1 MDVLFLAHITDP
13 ILPIPPVRGGA
24 PETLLFSIIEAFGD
38 LDVGVISPWVRSLG
52 RSPRDQNGRIRYSHV
67 IVGDRAPREYRG
79 RARHL
84 WRKTWGIARERRY
97 LGKAAATIREWS
109 PKVIILNNRLHYATS
124 LRARGLEQP
133 IILYQHNVPSSRY
146 LCRHR
151 SSVTA
156 VIAVSSFVL
165 LSMRSYILDGDPEG
179 HVVHN
184 GLDPT
189 FWMPNRASDTAHPD
203 RCEVLYVGRL
213 DQNKGAH
220 IILKAIPKVLRAKP
234 EAQFV
239 FVGASRHDLPEG
251 QLGNSS
257 YEIGL
262 RLLAERTSPSNITF
276 AGNLSGKKVV
286 EACQRA
292 SLGVV
297 PSLCEEAFGM
307 TVIEGMAC
315 GLPMICS
322 RRGGIPEII
331 THEKD
336 GILIDN
342 YLDPDEWARQ
352 IIRLLDDAELRAR
365 LGRNARQTVLERF
378 TIDRMVKDFRAYIE
392 RFL

>member
-1 MDVLFLAHITDP
+1 MDVIFLGHITDP

-24 PETLLFSIIEAFGD
+24 PETLLFSIIEAFSD

-52 RSPRDQNGRIRYSHV
+52 PTPKGENRGIRYSHV
-67 IVGDRAPREYRG
+67 IVGDRAPKEYRG
-79 RARHL
+79 RAVHL
-84 WRKTWGIARERRY
+84 WRKAWGMARERRY
-97 LGKAAATIREWS
+97 LSKAAAIIREWS

-124 LRARGLEQP
+124 LRARGVNQP
-133 IILYQHNVPSSRY
+133 IILYQHNVPSSGY
-146 LCRHR
+146 LCRHCE
-151 SSVTA
+151 SITA

-165 LSMRSYILDGDPEG
+165 LSMRSYILDGNLEG

-184 GLDPT
+184 GVDPT
-189 FWMPNRASDTAHPD
+189 FWTPSTASGTAHPD
-203 RCEVLYVGRL
+203 RREVLYVGRL
-213 DQNKGAH
+213 NQSKGAH
-220 IILKAIPKVLRAKP
+220 IILKAIPKVLQAKP

-239 FVGASRHDLPEG
+239 LVGASRHDLPDG

-257 YEIGL
+257 YETGL
-262 RLLAERTSPSNITF
+262 RRFAERVGADNTAF
-276 AGNLSGKKVV
+276 AGNLSGEKVV
-286 EACQRA
+286 EACQCA

-315 GLPMICS
+315 GVPMICS

-336 GILIDN
+336 GILVDN

-352 IIRLLDDAELRAR
+352 IIRLLDDEELRAR

-392 RFL
+392 RYL